1 MPEGLD
7 VRRLQVLRSVVTSG
21 SVSAAATALGYTPS
35 AVSQQVAAL
44 ERQTGTALLERAGRG
59 VRPTAAALLL
69 AEHAAVIE
77 RQLAQ
82 AGAALADLLAG
93 RTGTLTVRYF
103 ATAAADLVAPAV
115 AALRADHPEVR
126 LDLGMTDPADPL
138 PEVLDGRADLA
149 VVVRPRTA
157 EHPGLRL
164 VHLLDEPFR
173 VVLPKGHPLA
183 ARRVIDLA
191 DLAGEPWVGGS
202 DRPGP
207 CLDPVLDACAA
218 AGFRPDFVVD
228 GEDHRAAQGFVAAGL
243 GVALIPLLGLGH
255 RHPGV
260 TVRRLRTPEPVRTI
274 QAAVRQGAWGLPL
287 LTRLLE
293 TLRDTAR
300 ATRSS
305 STA

>member
-1 MPEGLD
+1 MLLEGLD

-69 AEHAAVIE
+69 AEHTAAIE
-77 RQLAQ
+77 RQLAE

-93 RTGTLTVRYF
+93 RAGHLTVRYF

-115 AALRADHPEVR
+115 AAFRADHPGVR

-164 VHLLDEPFR
+164 VHLLDDPYR
-173 VVLPKGHPLA
+173 AVLPKGHPLA
-183 ARRVIDLA
+183 ARRVLDLA
-191 DLAGEPWVGGS
+191 DLAGEPWVGGE
-202 DRPGP
+202 RPGP
-207 CLDPVLDACAA
+207 CLDTVLDACEV
-218 AGFRPDFVVD
+218 AGFRPEFAVD
-228 GEDHRAAQGFVAAGL
+228 GEDYGAAQGFVAAGL
-243 GVALIPLLGLGH
+243 GVALVPLLGLGH

-260 TVRRLRTPEPVRTI
+260 TIRRLRNPEPVRTI
-274 QAAVRQGAWGLPL
+274 QVAVREGAWGQPVLS
-287 LTRLLE
+287 RLAE
-293 TLRDTAR
+293 ALRETAR
-300 ATRSS
+300 GA
-305 STA
+305 